1 MLYPEIVVAGCGN
14 PLFADDGFGPAVIE
28 ELKKI
33 ALPEHVKVVDAGL
46 GGPHF
51 IFTLLDTSVT
61 RKLVI
66 IDIADFGAEP
76 GTVTIIPVEDLP
88 PGSYRDAHS
97 WDLAEPLLRLK
108 DHIEITIIGC
118 QPGRVSA
125 PDFEIGLTEEV
136 NGAIPKTVQLVLKEI
151 GVEYG
156 TTVIHKEDHRRGRT
170 AEICSS
176 TFRCTS
182 GEKGGS

>member
-14 PLFADDGFGPAVIE
+14 PLFADDGFGPAVVE
-28 ELKKI
+28 ELNRY
-33 ALPEHVKVVDAGL
+33 ALPDHVKVVDAGL

-51 IFTLLDTSVT
+51 IFTLLDPDVT

-97 WDLAEPLLRLK
+97 WDLTEPLLRLK
-108 DHIEITIIGC
+108 DHIAITIIGC

-125 PDFEIGLTEEV
+125 PDFEIGLTDEV
-136 NGAIPKTVQLVLKEI
+136 QGAIPKAVRMVLKEI
-151 GVEYG
+151 GVENG
-156 TTVIHKEDHRRGRT
+156 TTIIHKEEHR
-170 AEICSS
+170 
-176 TFRCTS
+176 
-182 GEKGGS
+182 GSRAADACDGTREG